1 MSQKKIR
8 ITTQIKRTYSL
19 IEKLS
24 FPRIA
29 LNAFKGMHAILH
41 LLLNIEETFCM
52 PIIFSDLS
60 FNSPKNSATKSE
72 FILFIEVDTQQNG
85 DEAT

>member
-1 MSQKKIR
+1 
-8 ITTQIKRTYSL
+8 
-19 IEKLS
+19 
-24 FPRIA
+24 
-29 LNAFKGMHAILH
+29 MHAILH

-72 FILFIEVDTQQNG
+72 FILFIEVDAQQNG
-85 DEAT
+85 DKATWIASLLDLQAIVLCPIYGLSRKCL